1 MGLRP
6 LSSASPMRDI
16 AETIAYRAGIYRPA
30 RNAYDR
36 LFRPDRSEARRRFLD
51 FFRQFIPRGALVFDI
66 GANQGWYTNSF
77 LELGA
82 RVVAVE
88 PIPEFAE
95 GIARRHG
102 SRVAVET
109 VALGESEGRTDLRVG
124 RLHVHSSLAPRWI
137 EIVKEAGGERWG
149 EAAISVDV
157 TTLDQL
163 IARHGIP
170 HFTKIDVEG
179 YEPEVLAGL
188 SQALPNLSFEA
199 QSRAPALASECIERL
214 AELGQYEFNLSPG
227 VELRLALDSWV
238 SGKRIGEE
246 LERLDGWD
254 VGAADVYARQRLE

>member
-1 MGLRP
+1 MA
-6 LSSASPMRDI
+6 ASPMRDL

-30 RNAYDR
+30 RNAYYR
-36 LFRPDRSEARRRFLD
+36 LLRPDRLEAHRRFLA
-51 FFRQFIPRGALVFDI
+51 FFRQFIPRGSLVFDI
-66 GANQGWYTNSF
+66 GANQGWYTDSF

-88 PIPEFAE
+88 PIPEFAK
-95 GIARRHG
+95 GIERRHG

-109 VALGESEGRTDLRVG
+109 TALGETESRLDLRVG

-149 EAAISVDV
+149 ETTITVDV
-157 TTLDQL
+157 TTLDHL

-170 HFTKIDVEG
+170 HFAKIDVEG

-188 SQALPNLSFEA
+188 SQALPSLSFEA
-199 QSRAPALASECIERL
+199 QSRAPALANECIERL
-214 AELGQYEFNLSPG
+214 AELGRYEFNLSPG

-238 SGKRIGEE
+238 SGKSIGEQ
-246 LERLDGWD
+246 LERLHDWD